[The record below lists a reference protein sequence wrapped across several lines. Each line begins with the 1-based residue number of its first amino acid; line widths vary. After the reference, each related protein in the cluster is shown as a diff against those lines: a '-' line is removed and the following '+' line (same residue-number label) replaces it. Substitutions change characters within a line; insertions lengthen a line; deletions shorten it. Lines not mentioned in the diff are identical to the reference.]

1 MKKISQIVLLTT
13 IIMASLAISVSA
25 APIWDK
31 NPKGFEHG
39 LAVNIEGTEYWFKG
53 PGSVF
58 GAVDVPGHTWKQTG
72 QYRVIGRHY
81 NVGPWMAPSG
91 TPWWSSD
98 AEYGVMLYKVDG
110 LIDVPPAELSAKR
123 VTWLK
128 AHGYVHVHEFL
139 DINGDE
145 LTEWVVY
152 LKHTARTSFTL
163 DGGPG
168 QPSPPYEHFVTPGI
182 DYQFP
187 NNW

>member
-1 MKKISQIVLLTT
+1 MKKISYIGLIAT
-13 IIMASLAISVSA
+13 IIMASLAITVSA

-39 LAVNIEGTEYWFKG
+39 LAVNIEGNDYWFKG
-53 PGSVF
+53 PGSVV

-81 NVGPWMAPSG
+81 NVGPVAPG
-91 TPWWSSD
+91 EDPWWASD
-98 AEYGVMLYKVDG
+98 IDYGVMLYKVDG
-110 LIDVPPAELSAKR
+110 LIDVPPSELTAER
-123 VTWLK
+123 EDWLK
-128 AHGYVHVHEFL
+128 SHGYIHVHEFV
-139 DINGDE
+139 DSFGVESAD
-145 LTEWVVY
+145 WVVY

-168 QPSPPYEHFVTPGI
+168 APNPLYEHYVTPGI
-182 DYQFP
+182 DYDFP